1 MPSTVF
7 TALLCFFSPRKG
19 TGFLSHLE
27 TTRIYNGKN
36 MPNLENSFRALRV
49 LHAARDLFNQHGFHN
64 VGVDRIIAEARI
76 SKSTFYNDFHSKEK
90 LIEMSLTFQ
99 KDALKDEVF
108 SIIHSYREL
117 MLFDKL
123 KKIFYLHADLEGF
136 YHLPFKAIFEIEKLY
151 PTAYKVV
158 IDYRNWLIN
167 EIYKLLLTLKVT
179 ALIED
184 AHLFLFVIDG
194 AMVQLLGENQVD
206 DRDRLLNYFLTMVS

>member
-1 MPSTVF
+1 
-7 TALLCFFSPRKG
+7 
-19 TGFLSHLE
+19 
-27 TTRIYNGKN
+27 
-36 MPNLENSFRALRV
+36 MPNLESSFRALRV
-49 LHAARDLFNQHGFHN
+49 LHAARDLFNQHGFHK

-123 KKIFYLHADLEGF
+123 KKIFYLHANLEGF

-158 IDYRNWLIN
+158 IDYRNWLIQ

-179 ALIED
+179 ASIED
-184 AHLFLFVIDG
+184 AHLFLFVVDS

-206 DRDRLLNYFLTMVS
+206 DRDRLLNYFLTMVN

>member
-1 MPSTVF
+1 VPSTVF

>member
-1 MPSTVF
+1 MPVFSTHF
-7 TALLCFFSPRKG
+7 KSDGISISFRNNKKL
-19 TGFLSHLE
+19 FLS
-27 TTRIYNGKN
+27 RMF

-90 LIEMSLTFQ
+90 LIEMCLTFQ

-158 IDYRNWLIN
+158 IDYRNWLIQ
-167 EIYKLLLTLKVT
+167 EIYKLLLTLKFT
-179 ALIED
+179 ASIED

-194 AMVQLLGENQVD
+194 AMVQLLGENHVD
-206 DRDRLLNYFLTMVS
+206 DRDRLLNYFLTMVN